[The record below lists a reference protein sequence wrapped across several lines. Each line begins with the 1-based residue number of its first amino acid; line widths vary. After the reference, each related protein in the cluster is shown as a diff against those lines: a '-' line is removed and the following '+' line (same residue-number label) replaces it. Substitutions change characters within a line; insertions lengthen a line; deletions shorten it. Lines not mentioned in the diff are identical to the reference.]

1 MSLTNKVIVFS
12 GVVLAVGCV
21 GFFVRAL
28 PARAAT
34 LALSP
39 VSGSYTVGQN
49 FSLTVNLNTQGAN
62 TDGVDLH
69 YLRFNKTYLELKSA
83 TPGALYANTLT
94 NVIDNVN
101 GTYNFSQ
108 VSSGGAHYNGS
119 GVLLTL
125 NFQAKAIGTAVVSFD
140 FTVGSSLDC
149 NVAVVGADVLGAVT
163 NGSYTIAA
171 APDITPPATITNL
184 AVSSRASNSIT
195 LTWTSPGDDGAVG
208 LAMSYDLRRSN
219 AIINDGN
226 WAGATLVT
234 GEPAPQAAGTSQ
246 SMMISGLASGT
257 TYYFALKT
265 SDEIPNI
272 SALSNVVSGTTD
284 SPDTTAP
291 AAVTNLTAGSATGSS
306 ITLTWTASG
315 DDGVIG
321 TAASYDV
328 RYSTSQI
335 TEANWAGAS
344 QVAGESVPQVS
355 GTSQTMIVGSLLTN
369 TTYFFALKIS
379 DEALNISGVSNSPSA
394 MTITILDT
402 TKPVISGVQSS
413 GAYYTGATVAW
424 TTDEPATAQVDY
436 GVSAGYGNST
446 ILNASLQT
454 SHSENVTNVN
464 PATSYHYRVRSKDA
478 AGNEAVS
485 GDYTF
490 VTASTQ
496 SGGGGGGT
504 LPYGNGAFLK
514 SPDNTIY
521 LIDNSQKRRIISAD
535 AFDSCKYNWASVVS
549 VEQSVIDQYVNG
561 ADFNGCTTEIILVK
575 TANDS
580 AVYQISK
587 GTKRHLPSIEV
598 FNSYGYAWSGIQTI
612 TQAQL
617 DAYPRTELI
626 KTDQDPKTYHFST
639 TRVRRWLASSAI
651 FDGYGYQW
659 DKLVIINDTEM
670 AVYPDCRVIKTVTSP
685 DVYMLSNN
693 KRKITS
699 IDAYNTLGYRW
710 EDIDIVSQL
719 EMDFYTTGEP
729 YSI

>member
-1 MSLTNKVIVFS
+1 
-12 GVVLAVGCV
+12 
-21 GFFVRAL
+21 
-28 PARAAT
+28 
-34 LALSP
+34 
-39 VSGSYTVGQN
+39 
-49 FSLTVNLNTQGAN
+49 
-62 TDGVDLH
+62 
-69 YLRFNKTYLELKSA
+69 
-83 TPGALYANTLT
+83 
-94 NVIDNVN
+94 
-101 GTYNFSQ
+101 
-108 VSSGGAHYNGS
+108 
-119 GVLLTL
+119 
-125 NFQAKAIGTAVVSFD
+125 
-140 FTVGSSLDC
+140 
-149 NVAVVGADVLGAVT
+149 
-163 NGSYTIAA
+163 
-171 APDITPPATITNL
+171 
-184 AVSSRASNSIT
+184 
-195 LTWTSPGDDGAVG
+195 
-208 LAMSYDLRRSN
+208 
-219 AIINDGN
+219 
-226 WAGATLVT
+226 
-234 GEPAPQAAGTSQ
+234 
-246 SMMISGLASGT
+246 
-257 TYYFALKT
+257 
-265 SDEIPNI
+265 
-272 SALSNVVSGTTD
+272 
-284 SPDTTAP
+284 
-291 AAVTNLTAGSATGSS
+291 
-306 ITLTWTASG
+306 
-315 DDGVIG
+315 
-321 TAASYDV
+321 
-328 RYSTSQI
+328 
-335 TEANWAGAS
+335 
-344 QVAGESVPQVS
+344 
-355 GTSQTMIVGSLLTN
+355 MIVGSLLTN

-587 GTKRHLPSIEV
+587 GTKRHLPSIEA